1 MCSNSKQQSE
11 AKRFIYFAIKRQE
24 QTSKTPLIPVIIN
37 LVVIIRKGGPTMR
50 VFKVSAFDANYEEY
64 KSIIVI
70 AQHKERAL
78 EIAKKGQPFD
88 WKDPHKYDVYWEFKK
103 DQYPLT
109 VKEIEFTEEKVISSE
124 LIGN

>member
-1 MCSNSKQQSE
+1 
-11 AKRFIYFAIKRQE
+11 
-24 QTSKTPLIPVIIN
+24 
-37 LVVIIRKGGPTMR
+37 MR
-50 VFKVSAFDANYEEY
+50 VFKVAAFDASFDEY

-88 WKDPHKYDVYWEFKK
+88 WKDPDKHNIYWHFSE

-109 VKEIEFTEEKVISSE
+109 VHEIELTNEKVISTE
-124 LIGN
+124 LIGG